1 MPCFFDLGFFTSDDA
16 PFSQNTFESALPPA
30 PSAGGFIPAFL
41 ETSLDTPS
49 VQPSEQNTLPSLP
62 ATPGASVIRPQTA
75 TTPTDNDTRNC
86 DPCYGVEVAGAEL
99 WFSSSGHSSVTVPHM
114 PLVRSVQPYPQ
125 KSSHFGITQSTL
137 SLPSAAAFP
146 ANWFKI
152 PQRSYDHGRK
162 QWSFKPLEPISFST
176 NGRPGVNLGNAL
188 RKIYTGLDGQDD
200 PMLQNA
206 AGVISCRLLVS
217 LSRRFFPQFSRVN
230 PIRSFLGTQI
240 MVVRVR

>member
-1 MPCFFDLGFFTSDDA
+1 MPCLFDLDFASDDA
-16 PFSQNTFESALPPA
+16 LFSQDTLESILPPP

-49 VQPSEQNTLPSLP
+49 MRPSEQNTLPSLP
-62 ATPGASVIRPQTA
+62 ATPGASVIRPQTT
-75 TTPTDNDTRNC
+75 TTPTDNGTRNW
-86 DPCYGVEVAGAEL
+86 DPCYEETAGAEL
-99 WFSSSGHSSVTVPHM
+99 WLSGSGYSSVTVPHI
-114 PLVRSVQPYPQ
+114 PLVRPVQPYPQ
-125 KSSHFGITQSTL
+125 KSSHLRITQPTL
-137 SLPSAAAFP
+137 SLPSTTAFP

-162 QWSFKPLEPISFST
+162 QWSFKPLEPIPFST
-176 NGRPGVNLGNAL
+176 NGRPGINLGNAL

-217 LSRRFFPQFSRVN
+217 FSRRFFPQFSRVD

-240 MVVRVR
+240 MVVHVR